1 MSSIEI
7 IEEYRALWAQAQQE
21 LQMTQILVA
30 VVLKESGLDNLQV
43 PTRTLQEVAEGYT
56 LDLDANEEYITINLE
71 ENKDA

>member
-43 PTRTLQEVAEGYT
+43 PTRTLQEVAEASRQQAAAT
-56 LDLDANEEYITINLE
+56 LEKTEVRVYR
-71 ENKDA
+71 